1 MADKKIGLNKNT
13 AFSAVP
19 KKEYREV
26 VLIKLLILFV
36 VFAVPLS
43 LIFIDISQ
51 QLSFV
56 GNNPPSAQN
65 NQPTVNGNSVNNQ
78 ENEYNFDSTLP
89 ADKVGDLSN
98 VPKAELDSLFSN
110 LK

>member
-1 MADKKIGLNKNT
+1 MEDNKNVLNKNT
-13 AFSAVP
+13 NFSAAP
-19 KKEYREV
+19 KQEYQEV
-26 VLIKLLILFV
+26 ILIKLLILLV

-51 QLSFV
+51 KMFLASNKLSQ
-56 GNNPPSAQN
+56 GQDNQAQV
-65 NQPTVNGNSVNNQ
+65 PKSSVNN
-78 ENEYNFDSTLP
+78 EDNEYNFDSNLP
-89 ADKVGDLSN
+89 ADKVGNLSN